1 MEGINNLLDKLSLE
15 DIEKLRLLFAVNVNS
30 NSKPDQIITLRVF
43 SQEYKEHIKANR
55 TVSYYRSVINAFQ
68 HFEKYFGVQRA
79 LNTIAYK
86 DVEMFVTHLQQKVT
100 KGYRVYYRTLK
111 AAFNK
116 AIDWGYVTDNHFIKV
131 KLPKKVKLN
140 PTFINSTELQ
150 KIVDCLPNQL
160 LKDAIVFG
168 FSTGL
173 RLSEI
178 VNLKWTNIDFAS
190 KVIIVGDEE
199 FTTKGK
205 NQRYV
210 PFGEEV
216 QEILKGRIQNA
227 EFRIKNVKRSEKA
240 KSKSE
245 ISDEHNM
252 TNGNAVDIRSY
263 SVVGTSTLRQ
273 GSVQAP
279 HSMAN
284 SNKVDIHS
292 HSIVK
297 GKYVFG
303 KENGFPFTGDY
314 FSKNFKKA
322 VRAANLD
329 EGIHFH
335 TLRHSF
341 ASNLAQKGVS
351 IYVIKELLGHSSVS
365 TTEIYSHL

>member
-1 MEGINNLLDKLSLE
+1 MEGINNLLEKLSIE
-15 DIEKLRLLFAVNVNS
+15 DIEKLRLLFAVNANS
-30 NSKPDQIITLRVF
+30 NSKPEQIITLRVF

-55 TVSYYRSVINAFQ
+55 TISYYRSVLNAFQ

-79 LNTIAYK
+79 LHTIAYK
-86 DVEMFVTHLQQKVT
+86 DVEMFITHLQQKVT

-116 AIDWGYVTDNHFIKV
+116 AIDWGYVNDNHFIKV

-140 PTFINSTELQ
+140 PTFINTTELQ
-150 KIVDCLPNQL
+150 KIVDYLPNQI
-160 LKDAIVFG
+160 LKDSIVFG

-178 VNLKWTNIDFAS
+178 VNLKWSNIDFAN

-216 QEILKGRIQNA
+216 EKVLLR
-227 EFRIKNVKRSEKA
+227 RKNVETRDEKID
-240 KSKSE
+240 S
-245 ISDEHNM
+245 
-252 TNGNAVDIRSY
+252 
-263 SVVGTSTLRQ
+263 
-273 GSVQAP
+273 
-279 HSMAN
+279 
-284 SNKVDIHS
+284 
-292 HSIVK
+292 SIVALFQNDRK
-297 GKYVFG
+297 KYVFG
-303 KENGFPFTGDY
+303 KSNGFPYTGDY

-322 VRAANLD
+322 VRAANMD
-329 EGIHFH
+329 ESIHFH

-365 TTEIYSHL
+365 TTEIYSHLNMDSLREAVQRLNSEGKRENEKEMKVIHGYSSLDSARDDNSESLRLVVNED